1 MSICLGFI
9 SESII
14 ILLVI
19 FISGVILLVSPIIL
33 SALLSTYFL
42 PIIIILLYLYLLI
55 FETPIY
61 NIPQILENNIPNVIY
76 TPFLFILLV
85 IYINTCQ
92 ISNY

>member
-1 MSICLGFI
+1 MCIALVSELFLILVLTILSGFI
-9 SESII
+9 
-14 ILLVI
+14 L
-19 FISGVILLVSPIIL
+19 FIVPIIL
-33 SALLSTYFL
+33 AALLSTYFL

-55 FETPIY
+55 FETQIY
-61 NIPQILENNIPNVIY
+61 NIPQILENNIPNIIY

>member
-1 MSICLGFI
+1 MCIGLV
-9 SESII
+9 SELFL
-14 ILLVI
+14 ILLLTILSGIVL
-19 FISGVILLVSPIIL
+19 FIVPIIL

-55 FETPIY
+55 FETQIY

>member
-1 MSICLGFI
+1 MCIALV
-9 SESII
+9 SELLI
-14 ILLVI
+14 ILLLI
-19 FISGVILLVSPIIL
+19 ILSGITLFIVPIIL